1 MITVYTWYIV
11 VYALRG
17 VERSWTADVYVI
29 HYSMIPG
36 IMHGFPRGS
45 RVPCPRCKRRL
56 FAQTWRKLANND
68 G

>member
-11 VYALRG
+11 VYALHG

-36 IMHGFPRGS
+36 IMHGFPREVES
-45 RVPCPRCKRRL
+45 RVLGVRGGCSLKRGE
-56 FAQTWRKLANND
+56 N
-68 G
+68 